1 MPKLND
7 AETTRRRM
15 LRAGL
20 SMVGGAIAIG
30 TAHAED
36 KTPGGNQ
43 ATGQPTLEKF
53 APEAVG
59 YQPTP
64 NDWQKCLFCT
74 YFQAPSTCAIVTGTV
89 SSKGWCTRF
98 TLLHE

>member
-1 MPKLND
+1 MKRNND
-7 AETTRRRM
+7 ADTTRRRI

-20 SMVGGAIAIG
+20 AVGAV
-30 TAHAED
+30 
-36 KTPGGNQ
+36 
-43 ATGQPTLEKF
+43 ATGVARAADNPPAGNPAAGQPVQEKF

>member
-1 MPKLND
+1 MKGKNNVD
-7 AETTRRRM
+7 ATRRRI

-20 SMVGGAIAIG
+20 SVVGGAVASG
-30 TAHAED
+30 AGQAAD
-36 KTPGGNQ
+36 NAPAGNQ
-43 ATGQPTLEKF
+43 AAGQPPQEKF
-53 APEAVG
+53 SPEAVG

-64 NDWQKCLFCT
+64 NDWQKCLFCS

-89 SSKGWCTRF
+89 SSKGWCTRY

>member
-1 MPKLND
+1 MPRKND
-7 AETTRRRM
+7 SDTTRRRI
-15 LRAGL
+15 LSVGL
-20 SMVGGAIAIG
+20 SVVGGAIAFE
-30 TAHAED
+30 AAQAED
-36 KTPGGNQ
+36 KVPTGNQ
-43 ATGQPTLEKF
+43 AAGQPPPEKF

>member
-1 MPKLND
+1 MPRPNARD
-7 AETTRRRM
+7 TTRRRM

-20 SMVGGAIAIG
+20 SVVGGAIAIG
-30 TAHAED
+30 TGRADD
-36 KTPGGNQ
+36 KAPAGNQ
-43 ATGQPTLEKF
+43 ASGQPAEKF